1 MARGTDRDATKGC
14 RLAPVLAIAF
24 LCVLAYGACT
34 WRLAARPLVKDE
46 VLTLSRVDGG
56 VPALFGLDRSLAG
69 TDPYPPLYFVA
80 VAAFRELAGPSGFA
94 LRFISAAFAVLLV
107 PLLYAAGARFW
118 GRRTGLIAA
127 ALGALSPLYLA
138 HSQEARMYT
147 VVAGLGVASIYA
159 LARALDEQ
167 DRTWLIAAVAAAAAA
182 VLTDYRAA
190 VLFPVLGL
198 QAVFSNRL
206 SRPWRLG
213 LTIGLTAALLAGLS
227 AVAAG
232 LLSLRAGTWLL
243 SGARPIAT
251 LADELRGLFGGA
263 YLPARVSGPLDAL
276 WLVVLLLGALWPAT
290 RGGAMVLAY
299 LSLPLLAAFGELFVG
314 HGMHA
319 GYLALLGP
327 AVYLGVAHGLERCTG
342 RLRPAG
348 VAAALILFGG
358 LGMASY
364 RQVTATP
371 PETDCPYREL
381 AQAIERGERP
391 GDVILVSG
399 RESTTA
405 LLHYYRGT
413 IPAVPLTL
421 SPDGS
426 GADGAA
432 AADVTADLASRFARV
447 WLVRTDLSPARGEAE
462 AWLTEHAFLADRRV
476 YQAGTAEGLLELYLT
491 QSPSLSAEPP
501 YQHRTE
507 VSFGGLRLEGYD
519 LPLRPVMGGQKA
531 WVTLYW
537 RSLAPQHAR
546 VSLRLVDRQGREW
559 ARADEI
565 PYPALPPERW
575 PRNVLMRYEPGLGVP
590 PGLPPGWYNIELR
603 VYDPISHRPIEPA
616 SGAAPGP
623 LQLGPVLVEATWA
636 RPALVEKL
644 SRGLEAL
651 GGRGM
656 AFDEDVALRA
666 FRLEPQEVQ
675 PGAWLH
681 VDLYWEVRSRPKGDL
696 ALELALVD
704 SQGMPVTSQV
714 VSPVASW
721 YPPAAWR
728 AEELLW
734 AQHDLLVPPRAR
746 PGVYRLELRMRDPSG
761 RLVPIRDRWRF
772 WTWGVDVATLGR
784 VRVAQVPQE
793 RSLPHIQHRL
803 DARTTAGV
811 DLLGY
816 EGVPERIR
824 PGETLELTLYWR
836 ATSVPKVS
844 YKVSVQMLDRQH
856 SILAQDDSIP
866 AGWSRPTTGWAAGEV
881 VGDGHRLPV
890 PASAAPQQ
898 ATLIVALYD
907 EDTGRRVQW
916 FEGGQLREYVE
927 LCQLGIGE

>member
-1 MARGTDRDATKGC
+1 MARGTDHDATKGR
-14 RLAPVLAIAF
+14 RLAPALAIVF

-34 WRLAARPLVKDE
+34 WRLEARPLARDE
-46 VLTLSRVDGG
+46 VLTLSRVEGG
-56 VPALFGLDRSLAG
+56 APAVFGIG
-69 TDPYPPLYFVA
+69 VHPPLYFVA
-80 VAAFRELAGPSGFA
+80 VALFRELAGPSGFA
-94 LRFISAAFAVLLV
+94 LRFISVAFAVLLV

-118 GRRTGLIAA
+118 SRRTGLVAA

-138 HSQEARMYT
+138 LSQEARMYT
-147 VVAGLGVASIYA
+147 MLAGLGLASIYA
-159 LARALDEQ
+159 LARGLD
-167 DRTWLIAAVAAAAAA
+167 DRDRAWLIASVVSAAAAA
-182 VLTDYRAA
+182 LTDYRAA
-190 VLFPVLGL
+190 VLIPVLGV
-198 QAVFSNRL
+198 QAIFSDRL
-206 SRPWRLG
+206 PRPWRLG
-213 LTIGLTAALLAGLS
+213 LTIGLTAALLVGLS
-227 AVAAG
+227 AVAVS
-232 LLSLRAGTWLL
+232 LLRLRAGT
-243 SGARPIAT
+243 SGLQPGVLPIAT
-251 LADELRGLFGGA
+251 LADQLRSLFGGA
-263 YLPARVSGPLDAL
+263 LLPARVSGPLDAL
-276 WLVVLLLGALWPAT
+276 WLVLLLLGTLWPAA
-290 RGGAMVLAY
+290 RGGALVLAY
-299 LSLPLLAAFGELFVG
+299 LCLPLLAAVGELLVG
-314 HGMHA
+314 RGA
-319 GYLALLGP
+319 PKGYLPLLGP
-327 AVYLGVAHGLERCTG
+327 ALYLGVAHGLERCTG

-348 VAAALILFGG
+348 VAAALILLGG
-358 LGMASY
+358 MGVASY
-364 RQVTATP
+364 RQVVAMP
-371 PETDCPYREL
+371 RGIDCPYREL

-391 GDVILVSG
+391 GDVIVVSG

-421 SPDGS
+421 SSDGS
-426 GADGAA
+426 GAGRVAA
-432 AADVTADLASRFARV
+432 ANLTADLASRFARV

-501 YQHRTE
+501 YQHRSE

-519 LPLRPVMGGQKA
+519 LPLRPVAGGQKT

-537 RSLAPQHAR
+537 RALAPQHAR
-546 VSLRLVDRQGREW
+546 VSLRLVDREGRER
-559 ARADEI
+559 ARTDEV
-565 PYPALPPERW
+565 PYPALPPQRW
-575 PRNVLMRYEPGLGVP
+575 PKNVLMRYEAGLAVP
-590 PGLPPGWYNIELR
+590 PALPPGWYNIELR
-603 VYDPISHRPIEPA
+603 VYDPISNRPIEPA

-636 RPALVEKL
+636 RPALFESL
-644 SRGLEAL
+644 SRGPQVL

-656 AFDEDVALRA
+656 AFGEDLTLRA
-666 FRLEPQEVQ
+666 FRLEPEQVQ
-675 PGAWLH
+675 PGEWVH
-681 VDLYWEVRSRPKGDL
+681 VDLYWEVRSRPEGDL
-696 ALELALVD
+696 TLELALID
-704 SQGMPVTSQV
+704 SQGTAVSSRV

-734 AQHDLLVPPRAR
+734 AQHDLLVPPRTR
-746 PGVYRLELRMRDPSG
+746 PGLYRLELRMRDASG
-761 RLVPIRDRWRF
+761 RLMPIRDRWRF

-793 RSLPHIQHRL
+793 RNLPRIQHRL
-803 DARTTAGV
+803 DAGNTARV

-816 EGVPERIR
+816 DGIPERIR

-844 YKVSVQMLDRQH
+844 YKVSVQMLDAQR

-881 VGDGHRLPV
+881 VSDVHRLAV
-890 PASAAPQQ
+890 PASSSPQP

-916 FEGGQLREYVE
+916 FEGGQLQEYVV
-927 LCQLGIGE
+927 LCRVGVGE